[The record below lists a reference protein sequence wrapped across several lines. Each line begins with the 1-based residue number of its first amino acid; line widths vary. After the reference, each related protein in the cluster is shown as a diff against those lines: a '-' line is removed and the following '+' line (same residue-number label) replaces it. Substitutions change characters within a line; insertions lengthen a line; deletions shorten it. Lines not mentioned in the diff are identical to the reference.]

1 MHHYDRDTLL
11 QPLGIREDCQHLWR
25 ENIPREAIKHSFL
38 MHGILA
44 LSALHIAHTR
54 PVEADKYLRLCDKHQ
69 TKALEMFRTVLCT
82 DITPEISTA
91 LFALSS
97 TISILSM
104 GRSCADAMSM
114 PEPRYVSMEQ
124 VAELFLLTRGVR
136 DLIHTCME
144 WVSSGP
150 LGPMLDGHYIPDQH
164 DVQLPVALQKQFI
177 NLQYMLEECC
187 AVEYRPE
194 CERAL
199 RRLED
204 IYRNVLQV
212 SATGEVE
219 TGQIWRWMLLV
230 PCEFVTMIRACFP
243 PALILLAHFA
253 AVSLTVRKA
262 WYTNDWGH
270 YVLTGISM
278 VLYGSDMYSYLDWPM
293 EQARSNMVSSTIERA
308 VRVTFTDRSIVDDFD
323 ATRGDRQRY
332 EWRLA
337 WCTKISLRPNAQLRA

>member
-1 MHHYDRDTLL
+1 MHHYHRDTFL

-54 PVEADKYLRLCDKHQ
+54 PSEADKYLRSCDKHQ

-104 GRSCADAMSM
+104 GRSCADAMLM
-114 PEPRYVSMEQ
+114 PEPRCVSMEQ

-136 DLIHTCME
+136 DLIHTCMD
-144 WVSSGP
+144 WVSAGP
-150 LGPMLDGHYIPDQH
+150 LGPMLDGNNVPDQH
-164 DVQLPVALQKQFI
+164 DVQLPVAVQKHFI

-187 AVEYRPE
+187 GVEYRPE

-204 IYRNVLQV
+204 IYHNVLKA

-219 TGQIWRWMLLV
+219 TGQIWQWMLLV

-243 PALILLAHFA
+243 PALILLANFA

-262 WYTNDWGH
+262 WYTSDWGH
-270 YVLTGISM
+270 YVLTGISI

-293 EQARSNMVSSTIERA
+293 EQARSNMVSVAIN
-308 VRVTFTDRSIVDDFD
+308 
-323 ATRGDRQRY
+323 
-332 EWRLA
+332 LP
-337 WCTKISLRPNAQLRA
+337 L